1 MNIWIVFSILATI
14 FIVVND
20 IIIKYLTL
28 QGINVVDFMSIAGCI
43 IGLLALLVVLIRIK
57 YHNVIYQK
65 IIQNKK
71 ISPLILLFSITFVFV
86 IYGIISGIKHSP
98 NPGYVKTIVA
108 TNALIVAIISY
119 YLFNSHINRINIL
132 GILIVLIGLIVFF
145 VGCPNK

>member
-1 MNIWIVFSILATI
+1 MNIWIAFSILATI
-14 FIVVND
+14 FVIVND

-28 QGINVVDFMSIAGCI
+28 QSIDVIDFMSISGCI
-43 IGLLALLVVLIRIK
+43 IGLIALLVVLIRTK
-57 YHNVIYQK
+57 YYNVIYQK

-71 ISPLILLFSITFVFV
+71 ISPLILLFSISFIFV
-86 IYGIISGIKHSP
+86 IYGIISGIKYSP

-119 YLFNSHINRINIL
+119 YLFNSHINRITIL
-132 GILIVLIGLIVFF
+132 GILIVLMGLIVFF

>member
-1 MNIWIVFSILATI
+1 MNIWIAFSILATI
-14 FIVVND
+14 FVIVND

-28 QGINVVDFMSIAGCI
+28 QSIDVIDFMSISGCI
-43 IGLLALLVVLIRIK
+43 IGLIALLVVLIRTK
-57 YHNVIYQK
+57 YYNVIYQK

-71 ISPLILLFSITFVFV
+71 ISPLILLFSISFVFV
-86 IYGIISGIKHSP
+86 IYGIISGIKYSP

-119 YLFNSHINRINIL
+119 YLFNSHINRITIL
-132 GILIVLIGLIVFF
+132 GILIVLMGLIVFF